1 LEKINSTKI
10 CLMPD
15 DYMPNSIKVAAKI
28 TYALARDFIKQG
40 HQVSVVT
47 PNAKYDKSF
56 SF

>member
-10 CLMPD
+10 CLIPD

-47 PNAKYDKSF
+47 PDAK
-56 SF
+56 